1 MFRRIRI
8 GLLLLILVI
17 VALNTLTDR
26 LYTTQWNAPMTVA
39 LYPIN
44 ADGRAAT
51 EQYIAS
57 LTAQDFVAL
66 EEFFQTEITE
76 AGIKL
81 ERPLRFTLTP
91 PLTSMP
97 PMIASNSNVLQIMLW
112 SLRLRWWAWHA
123 PKAPGP
129 TPRIRL
135 FLPFYD
141 PKQTPVLN
149 HSTGLQKG
157 LIGIA
162 QLFADARMAGTNQ
175 VVIAHEL
182 LHTLGA
188 TDKYE
193 AGSNLPRYPEGYAEP
208 TLEPRY
214 PQRFAELMAG
224 RIPLAAGN
232 ARIPNSLQEV
242 LVGPATATEI
252 GWTKK

>member
-1 MFRRIRI
+1 
-8 GLLLLILVI
+8 
-17 VALNTLTDR
+17 
-26 LYTTQWNAPMTVA
+26 MTVA

-91 PLTSMP
+91 PLKSVP
-97 PMIASNSNVLQIMLW
+97 PTISRNANVLQIMLW
-112 SLRLRWWAWHA
+112 SLRLRWWAWRVP

-135 FLPFYD
+135 FLTYYD
-141 PKQTPVLN
+141 PTHTAVLSE
-149 HSTGLQKG
+149 STGLQKG
-157 LIGIA
+157 LMGIA
-162 QLFADARMAGTNQ
+162 QLFADKEMVGPNQ
-175 VVIAHEL
+175 VVTAHEL

-193 AGSNLPRYPEGYAEP
+193 ADSNLPRYPEGFAEP
-208 TLEPRY
+208 ALEPRY

-224 RIPLAAGN
+224 RIPLAADD
-232 ARIPNSLQEV
+232 ARIPNSLKEV
-242 LVGPATATEI
+242 LVGPATASEI

>member
-8 GLLLLILVI
+8 GVMLLILVI
-17 VALNTLTDR
+17 VALNAWTDR
-26 LYTTQWNAPMTVA
+26 AHTTQWNAPMTVA
-39 LYPIN
+39 LFPIN
-44 ADGRAAT
+44 ADGQAAT
-51 EQYIAS
+51 EQYIAG
-57 LTAQDFVAL
+57 LRQQDFAVL
-66 EEFFQTEITE
+66 EAFFQTEIAE
-76 AGIKL
+76 AGIEL
-81 ERPLRFTLTP
+81 ERPLRFTVTP
-91 PLTSMP
+91 PLKSVP
-97 PMIASNSNVLQIMLW
+97 PMISSDSNVLQIMLW
-112 SLRLRWWAWHA
+112 SLRLRWWAWRT

-141 PKQTPVLN
+141 PQQTPTLN

-193 AGSNLPRYPEGYAEP
+193 AGSNLPCYPEGFAEP
-208 TLEPRY
+208 ALKPRY

-224 RIPLAAGN
+224 RIPLSTDT
-232 ARIPNSLQEV
+232 ARIPISLDEV
-242 LVGPATATEI
+242 LIGTATATEI

>member
-1 MFRRIRI
+1 
-8 GLLLLILVI
+8 
-17 VALNTLTDR
+17 
-26 LYTTQWNAPMTVA
+26 
-39 LYPIN
+39 
-44 ADGRAAT
+44 
-51 EQYIAS
+51 
-57 LTAQDFVAL
+57 
-66 EEFFQTEITE
+66 
-76 AGIKL
+76 
-81 ERPLRFTLTP
+81 
-91 PLTSMP
+91 
-97 PMIASNSNVLQIMLW
+97 MIASNSNVLQIMLW

-193 AGSNLPRYPEGYAEP
+193 AGSNLPHYPEGYAEP
-208 TLEPRY
+208 ALEPRY